1 MADPNFGGSRKRL
14 HLSLIPQPFCGN
26 VYSARVVILALN
38 PGLNPLDYFGEYCV
52 SSQLVGIA
60 AVGFNG
66 VGKAKKIA
74 LNALVRQC
82 FVSLDE
88 RRGADHISMEN
99 NDQFA

>member
-14 HLSLIPQPFCGN
+14 HLSLIPQPFCGD
-26 VYSARVVILALN
+26 VYSARVVILTLN
-38 PGLNPLDYFGEYCV
+38 PDYFGEYCV

-66 VGKAKKIA
+66 VGKAKKTV
-74 LNALVRQC
+74 LDALVRQC

-99 NDQFA
+99 NDQLA